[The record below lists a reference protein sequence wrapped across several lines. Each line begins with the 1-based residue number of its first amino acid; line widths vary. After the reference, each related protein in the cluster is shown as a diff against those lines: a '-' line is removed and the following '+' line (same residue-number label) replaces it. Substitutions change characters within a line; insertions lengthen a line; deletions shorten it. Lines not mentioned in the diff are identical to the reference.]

1 MVWVKE
7 ETEDDESPEEE
18 LGAITDS
25 AKQRDFNDSEGKR
38 DPGDQR
44 GENTQLVEEEG
55 EMGHGGLKSTKA
67 KVWGV
72 AVTVEENMDAAARG
86 VAKESTEVKERGVV
100 EGRSMAEKKVKI
112 DGKNIV
118 GVA

>member
-1 MVWVKE
+1 M
-7 ETEDDESPEEE
+7 
-18 LGAITDS
+18 
-25 AKQRDFNDSEGKR
+25 
-38 DPGDQR
+38 
-44 GENTQLVEEEG
+44 VEEEE
-55 EMGHGGLKSTKA
+55 EMGHGGFKSTKA

-86 VAKESTEVKERGVV
+86 LAKESTEVKERGVA
-100 EGRSMAEKKVKI
+100 EGRSVAEKKVKI

>member
-1 MVWVKE
+1 
-7 ETEDDESPEEE
+7 
-18 LGAITDS
+18 
-25 AKQRDFNDSEGKR
+25 
-38 DPGDQR
+38 
-44 GENTQLVEEEG
+44 
-55 EMGHGGLKSTKA
+55 MGHGGLKSTKA

-72 AVTVEENMDAAARG
+72 AVTVEENLDAAAKG

-100 EGRSMAEKKVKI
+100 EGRSVAEKKVKI